1 MENYLFGLLGMLL
14 LVFVMTKYTNFN
26 DQKNLS
32 IEKICL
38 MFVVLLSIYFIMIST
53 KKILY
58 EKFSQLKCRKRDE
71 NGAEIMGCYYD
82 NVIQDAGVS
91 SGSCF
96 YSLPKNKECP
106 STYEE
111 YKKLVSQV
119 KSVSEEGEEGG
130 EEGEENDIVELP
142 SQPEKPECDLE
153 EILYIMPQL
162 TDEQI
167 KQLEKDEINTLSLN
181 GKDINV
187 ADIKKCLKNKES
199 LKSKLLAELRT
210 ENFEDVEEN
219 NMDATLA
226 FKQKCALLRG
236 AGENSNNQFIRDLL
250 SEMVKDIKCELDC
263 KMKDTILNNLESK
276 LTSGAGDYSEEKKSY
291 FKAYQNL
298 YNAKCEAEDAK
309 KSSENADKLRKNTP
323 KDGYVII
330 PGKGKPPIY
339 NFYDSNVSNVDGLSF
354 NNRDEFIEYSKK
366 YVCNRSPHELQAYKT
381 LGEKVNGL
389 DWWNDASKS
398 HMGTPDNKLNLHR
411 VSM

>member
-1 MENYLFGLLGMLL
+1 MENYLFGLLGMAL
-14 LVFVMTKYTNFN
+14 LVFVMMKYTNFN

-58 EKFSQLKCRKRDE
+58 EKFTQLKCRRRDV
-71 NGAEIMGCYYD
+71 NGTETIGCYYD

-96 YSLPKNKECP
+96 YSLPADKECP
-106 STYEE
+106 STYNE
-111 YKKLVSQV
+111 YKQLVSKV
-119 KSVSEEGEEGG
+119 KGTSEMGEESEESDIIQLP
-130 EEGEENDIVELP
+130 EN
-142 SQPEKPECDLE
+142 PECDLE

-162 TDEQI
+162 TDKQI
-167 KQLEKDEINTLSLN
+167 KQIENNEINTLSLN
-181 GKDINV
+181 GKDINIE
-187 ADIKKCLKNKES
+187 DIKKCLSNKDS
-199 LKSKLLAELRT
+199 LKSKLLSELRT
-210 ENFEDVEEN
+210 ENFEDAAEN
-219 NMDATLA
+219 NIDATLA

-236 AGENSNNQFIRDLL
+236 AAENSNNQLIRDLL
-250 SEMVKDIKCELDC
+250 SEIVSDIKCELDC
-263 KMKDTILNNLESK
+263 EMKDTILNNLESK
-276 LTSGAGDYSEEKKSY
+276 LTSNAGDYSEEKKSY

-298 YNAKCEAEDAK
+298 YNAKCEAEKAK
-309 KSSENADKLRKNTP
+309 KDSENADSLRKNTP

-381 LGEKVNGL
+381 LGEKVNSL

-398 HMGTPDNKLNLHR
+398 HIGTPDNKLNINR

>member
-1 MENYLFGLLGMLL
+1 MENYLFGLLGMAL
-14 LVFVMTKYTNFN
+14 LVFVMMKYTNFN

-58 EKFSQLKCRKRDE
+58 EKFTQLKCRKRDD
-71 NGAEIMGCYYD
+71 NGVEVMGCYYD
-82 NVIQDAGVS
+82 NVIQNAGVS

-111 YKKLVSQV
+111 YKKLVSKV
-119 KSVSEEGEEGG
+119 KGISEEGEEG
-130 EEGEENDIVELP
+130 EENNIIELP
-142 SQPEKPECDLE
+142 SQPENPECDLE

-167 KQLEKDEINTLSLN
+167 KKLENNEINTLSLN
-181 GKDINV
+181 GKDINIE
-187 ADIKKCLKNKES
+187 DIKKCLLNKDS
-199 LKSKLLAELRT
+199 LKSKLLSELRT
-210 ENFEDVEEN
+210 ENFEDASEN
-219 NMDATLA
+219 NIDATLA

-236 AGENSNNQFIRDLL
+236 AAENSNNQFIRDLL
-250 SEMVKDIKCELDC
+250 SEIVSDIKCELDC
-263 KMKDTILNNLESK
+263 EMKDTILNNLESK
-276 LTSGAGDYSEEKKSY
+276 LTSNAGNYSEEKKSY

-298 YNAKCEAEDAK
+298 YNAKCEAEKSKKDSEDA
-309 KSSENADKLRKNTP
+309 DRLRKNTP

-381 LGEKVNGL
+381 LGEKVNSL

-398 HMGTPDNKLNLHR
+398 HIGTPDNKLNLNR

>member
-1 MENYLFGLLGMLL
+1 MENYLFGLLGMAL
-14 LVFVMTKYTNFN
+14 LVFVMMKYTNFN

-58 EKFSQLKCRKRDE
+58 EKFTQLKCRRRDV
-71 NGAEIMGCYYD
+71 NGTETMGCYYD

-106 STYEE
+106 STYNE
-111 YKKLVSQV
+111 YRQLVSQV
-119 KSVSEEGEEGG
+119 KGISEEGEEG
-130 EEGEENDIVELP
+130 EESDIIQLP
-142 SQPEKPECDLE
+142 DNPECDLE

-167 KQLEKDEINTLSLN
+167 KQIKKDEINTLSLN
-181 GKDINV
+181 GKDINIE
-187 ADIKKCLKNKES
+187 DIKKCLSNKDS
-199 LKSKLLAELRT
+199 LKSKLLSELRT
-210 ENFEDVEEN
+210 ENFEDASEN
-219 NMDATLA
+219 NIDATLA

-236 AGENSNNQFIRDLL
+236 AAENSNNQFIRDLL
-250 SEMVKDIKCELDC
+250 SEIVSDIRCELDC
-263 KMKDTILNNLESK
+263 EMKDTILNNLESK
-276 LTSGAGDYSEEKKSY
+276 LTSNAGDYSEEKKSY

-298 YNAKCEAEDAK
+298 YNAKCEAENAK
-309 KSSENADKLRKNTP
+309 NDSENEDRLRKNTP

-339 NFYDSNVSNVDGLSF
+339 NFYDSNVSNIDGLSF

-381 LGEKVNGL
+381 LGEKVNNL

-398 HMGTPDNKLNLHR
+398 HTGTPDNKLNINR

>member
-1 MENYLFGLLGMLL
+1 MESYLFGLLGMAL
-14 LVFVMTKYTNFN
+14 LVFVMMKYTNFN

-58 EKFSQLKCRKRDE
+58 EKFTQLKCRKRDV
-71 NGAEIMGCYYD
+71 NGTEIMGCYYD

-96 YSLPKNKECP
+96 YSLPADKECP
-106 STYEE
+106 STYNE
-111 YKKLVSQV
+111 YKQLVSKV
-119 KSVSEEGEEGG
+119 KGTSEMGEESEESDIIQLP
-130 EEGEENDIVELP
+130 EN
-142 SQPEKPECDLE
+142 PECDLE

-162 TDEQI
+162 TDKQI
-167 KQLEKDEINTLSLN
+167 KQIENNEINTLSLN
-181 GKDINV
+181 GKDINIE
-187 ADIKKCLKNKES
+187 DIKKCLSNKDS
-199 LKSKLLAELRT
+199 LKSKLLSELRT
-210 ENFEDVEEN
+210 ENFEDAVEN
-219 NMDATLA
+219 NIDATLA

-236 AGENSNNQFIRDLL
+236 AAENSNNQLIRDLL
-250 SEMVKDIKCELDC
+250 SEIVRDIRCELDC
-263 KMKDTILNNLESK
+263 EVKDTILNNLESK
-276 LTSGAGDYSEEKKSY
+276 LTSNAGDYSEEKKSY
-291 FKAYQNL
+291 FNAYKNL
-298 YNAKCEAEDAK
+298 YNSKCEAEKAK
-309 KSSENADKLRKNTP
+309 KDSENADRLRKNTP

-381 LGEKVNGL
+381 LGEKVNSL

-398 HMGTPDNKLNLHR
+398 HIGTPDNKLNINR